1 MKMVLVFDTD
11 DMTGMKSC
19 LKIFKQLAK
28 DRGLDNYM
36 ANADDPQFGKIEF
49 IKMLKDF
56 EAFIDIRPR
65 KIGENGR
72 EYVSL
77 KDYKEFS
84 DYVFRLKRSEGYYK
98 EKWKITHRFAENS
111 R

>member
-1 MKMVLVFDTD
+1 
-11 DMTGMKSC
+11 MTGMKSC

-56 EAFIDIRPR
+56 EAFIGLRDRHTDTD
-65 KIGENGR
+65 GR

-98 EKWKITHRFAENS
+98 EKWKITHRFAEGF

>member
-1 MKMVLVFDTD
+1 MP
-11 DMTGMKSC
+11 GMKSC

-65 KIGENGR
+65 STDNNGR
-72 EYVSL
+72 EYISL

-84 DYVFRLKRSEGYYK
+84 DYVFELKSAEGYYK
-98 EKWKITHRFAENS
+98 ENWKSTR

>member
-36 ANADDPQFGKIEF
+36 ANADDPKFGRVEF

-56 EAFIDIRPR
+56 EAFTDIRPR
-65 KIGENGR
+65 AIATDGT
-72 EYVSL
+72 EYISL

-84 DYVFRLKRSEGYYK
+84 DYVFRLKRSEGYYTP
-98 EKWKITHRFAENS
+98 KWKAPR
-111 R
+111 